1 MTTAQIVWLSLA
13 LVLIALE
20 TILPEVFML
29 WLGFAAGTVFV
40 ALLAMPGMPPLWQA
54 VLFVAMG
61 FALIVVYLKFL
72 RGREGPSDQPLLN
85 RRGEQ
90 LVGQVFVLDQAI
102 VNGRGRI
109 KIGDAF
115 WVAEGPDLPVG
126 TRVRIAAVTSLTLPV
141 EPASS

>member
-126 TRVRIAAVTSLTLPV
+126 TRVRIAAVTSLTLQV